1 MVPYRGRGSQ
11 ISKDLEGC
19 RGEISRKMEVAL
31 AGCQPLAGKQ
41 HQQCVLRICHRS
53 ERGEPRCKQRK
64 LQETGATLYV
74 LRELVVLWSPVM
86 SACLEFSVESDSINS
101 AECPVIDVSEFSFEI
116 VTLFVHFLYWG
127 DVRCDGMSVQL
138 ELARMGRYYDLSLLQ
153 QLMLLKIEIKWADA
167 GETHLSVDDFHHA
180 GFDLADVLRD
190 SDFSTGHLD
199 YLKVVGFGAQDILVH
214 CDSLPVLKRFPLL
227 FAVDRVFGNNPNYT
241 FVLLKN
247 ATQTTREIVDVL
259 RRVPWDQTRLIDE
272 ASFTQR
278 VGPDDLWQLAVS
290 SRWDNR
296 NYCGWVLEEF
306 DIVSRIIA
314 CKYSVQTLLDA
325 GWNSTRFQRHAEET
339 HVALARAGYDF
350 RDLRNLGFSVRL
362 LERSGVRQSQET

>member
-1 MVPYRGRGSQ
+1 MVPYWGRDSQ

-53 ERGEPRCKQRK
+53 ETGEPRCKQRK

-86 SACLEFSVESDSINS
+86 SACLEFSVESDSFNS

-116 VTLFVHFLYWG
+116 VTLFVNFLYRG
-127 DVRCDGMSVQL
+127 DVGCDGMSVEL
-138 ELARMGRYYDLSLLQ
+138 ELARMGRYYDVSLLQ

-259 RRVPWDQTRLIDE
+259 RRVPWVQIRLIDE

-278 VGPDDLWQLAVS
+278 VGPDDLWQLAVGS
-290 SRWDNR
+290 FWDNR
-296 NYCGWVLEEF
+296 NHSGWVLEES

-314 CKYSVQTLLDA
+314 CKYTVQTLLDA

-350 RDLRNLGFSVRL
+350 HDLRNLGFTARL